1 MFLLLKTSYKIYIMK
16 DKAKIIEY
24 INEKIETNVFDIKQ
38 SFYHPNKKFDLI
50 KDVVAFANSSSVD
63 DKYIVFNIDNKTFE
77 LSNMDMS
84 SLPDVSE
91 IDSLLNEYCEPKI
104 DIELNKFNYDGG
116 QIAYLKVCRSNLDFP
131 YMIKKNF
138 EFCGKIKLS
147 QGQIYIRRGATN
159 FIANRSD
166 LDILINKRVSRI
178 IKIESQSIETKRIV
192 VDNKPMLMYSSSFI
206 FRNSANSNYLIKSAK
221 INLKTPENIFSIKVA
236 FIGNSDI
243 LAFTSKEFLD
253 NKSFNIDANS
263 TIEKS
268 AFFEITKEC
277 KDILMKHQDE
287 ITGELILA
295 DVDNVEVIS
304 NAQLWSIK

>member
-1 MFLLLKTSYKIYIMK
+1 MK
-16 DKAKIIEY
+16 DRVKIIEY
-24 INEKIETNVFDIKQ
+24 INKKIETNVFDVKQ
-38 SFYHPNKKFDLI
+38 SYYHSNKKFDLI

-91 IDSLLNEYCEPKI
+91 IDNLLNEYCEPKI
-104 DIELNKFNYDGG
+104 DVELNKFNYNGG

-138 EFCGKIKLS
+138 EFSGKIKLS

-159 FIANRSD
+159 SIANRSD

-178 IKIESQSIETKRIV
+178 IKIESQSIEQKQIV
-192 VDNKPMLMYSSSFI
+192 VDNRTVLMYSSSFI
-206 FRNSANSNYLIKSAK
+206 FRNSANTNYLIKSAK

-253 NKSFNIDANS
+253 NKFFNIDANS

-268 AFFEITKEC
+268 VFFEITKEC

>member
-1 MFLLLKTSYKIYIMK
+1 MGGTILK

-24 INEKIETNVFDIKQ
+24 INKKIETNVFDAKQ
-38 SFYHPNKKFDLI
+38 SYYHSKKKFDLI

-63 DKYIVFNIDNKTFE
+63 DKYIVFNIDNTTFK
-77 LSNMDMS
+77 LSNMDIS

-91 IDSLLNEYCEPKI
+91 IDNLLNEYCEPKI
-104 DIELNKFNYDGG
+104 DVELNKFNYNGG
-116 QIAYLKVCRSNLDFP
+116 QIAYLKVCSSNLDFP

-138 EFCGKIKLS
+138 EFNGKIKLS

-159 FIANRSD
+159 SIANRSD
-166 LDILINKRVSRI
+166 LDILINKRVSRVT
-178 IKIESQSIETKRIV
+178 KIESQSIEPRRIV
-192 VDNKPMLMYSSSFI
+192 VDNKSVLMYSSSFI
-206 FRNSANSNYLIKSAK
+206 FRNSANVNYLIKSAK
-221 INLKTPENIFSIKVA
+221 IILKTPENIFSIKVA

-243 LAFTSKEFLD
+243 LTFVSKEFLD

-277 KDILMKHQDE
+277 KDILMKHQDK

-295 DVDNVEVIS
+295 DVNDVEVIS
-304 NAQLWSIK
+304 NTQLWSIK

>member
-1 MFLLLKTSYKIYIMK
+1 LK

-24 INEKIETNVFDIKQ
+24 INEKI
-38 SFYHPNKKFDLI
+38 PNKKFDLI

-104 DIELNKFNYDGG
+104 DIELNKFNYGGG

-178 IKIESQSIETKRIV
+178 IKIESQSIEPKRIV
-192 VDNKPMLMYSSSFI
+192 VDNKPIPMYSSSFI
-206 FRNSANSNYLIKSAK
+206 FSNSANLNYLIKNA
-221 INLKTPENIFSIKVA
+221 IIILKNTENIFSIKVS
-236 FIGNSDI
+236 FIADSDI
-243 LAFTSKEFLD
+243 LAFASKEFLD
-253 NKSFNIDANS
+253 NKSFNIGAHS

-268 AFFEITKEC
+268 VFFEITKEC
-277 KDILMKHQDE
+277 KDILMKHEDE
-287 ITGELILA
+287 IEGELRLA
-295 DVDNVEVIS
+295 DVNNVEVIS

>member
-1 MFLLLKTSYKIYIMK
+1 MK
-16 DKAKIIEY
+16 DKDKIIEY
-24 INEKIETNVFDIKQ
+24 INKKIETNVFDVKQ
-38 SFYHPNKKFDLI
+38 SYYHSNKKFDLI

-63 DKYIVFNIDNKTFE
+63 DKYIVFNIDNTTFE

-91 IDSLLNEYCEPKI
+91 IDNLLNEYCEPKI
-104 DIELNKFNYDGG
+104 DVELNKFNYNGG
-116 QIAYLKVCRSNLDFP
+116 QIAYLKVCSSNLDFP

-138 EFCGKIKLS
+138 EFSGKIKLS

-159 FIANRSD
+159 SIANRSD

-178 IKIESQSIETKRIV
+178 IKIESQSIEPRRIV
-192 VDNKPMLMYSSSFI
+192 VDNKSVLMYSSSFI
-206 FRNSANSNYLIKSAK
+206 FRNSANVNYLIKSAT
-221 INLKTPENIFSIKVA
+221 IILKTPENIFSIKVA
-236 FIGNSDI
+236 FIGISDI
-243 LAFTSKEFLD
+243 VAFASKEFLD

-277 KDILMKHQDE
+277 KDILMKHQDK
-287 ITGELILA
+287 ITGELILT
-295 DVDNVEVIS
+295 DVNNVEVIS

>member
-1 MFLLLKTSYKIYIMK
+1 MK

-24 INEKIETNVFDIKQ
+24 INKKIETNVFDVKQ
-38 SFYHPNKKFDLI
+38 SYYHSKKKFDLI

-63 DKYIVFNIDNKTFE
+63 DKYIVFNIDNTTFE

-91 IDSLLNEYCEPKI
+91 IDNLLNEYCEPKI
-104 DIELNKFNYDGG
+104 DIELNKFNYNGG
-116 QIAYLKVCRSNLDFP
+116 QIAYLKVCGSNLDFP

-138 EFCGKIKLS
+138 EFSGKIKLS

-159 FIANRSD
+159 SIANRLD
-166 LDILINKRVSRI
+166 LDILIDKRVSRVA
-178 IKIESQSIETKRIV
+178 KIESQSIELRRIV
-192 VDNKPMLMYSSSFI
+192 VDNRPVLMYSSSFI
-206 FRNSANSNYLIKSAK
+206 FRNSANVNYLIKSAK
-221 INLKTPENIFSIKVA
+221 IILKTPETIFSIKVA

-243 LAFTSKEFLD
+243 LTFASKEFLD

-268 AFFEITKEC
+268 VFFEITKEC
-277 KDILMKHQDE
+277 KDILMNHQDK
-287 ITGELILA
+287 ITGELRLV
-295 DVDNVEVIS
+295 DVTNVEVIS

>member
-1 MFLLLKTSYKIYIMK
+1 MK
-16 DKAKIIEY
+16 DRVKIIEY
-24 INEKIETNVFDIKQ
+24 INKKIETNVFDVKQ
-38 SFYHPNKKFDLI
+38 SYYHSNKKFDLI

-104 DIELNKFNYDGG
+104 DVELNKFNYNGG
-116 QIAYLKVCRSNLDFP
+116 QIAYLKVCSSNLDFP

-138 EFCGKIKLS
+138 EFSGKIKLS

-159 FIANRSD
+159 SIANRSD
-166 LDILINKRVSRI
+166 LDILINKRVSRVT
-178 IKIESQSIETKRIV
+178 KIESQSIEPKRIV
-192 VDNKPMLMYSSSFI
+192 VDNKPILMYSSSFI
-206 FRNSANSNYLIKSAK
+206 FRNSANLNYLIKSAS
-221 INLKTPENIFSIKVA
+221 IILKNTKNIFSIKVA
-236 FIGNSDI
+236 FIGDSDI
-243 LAFTSKEFLD
+243 LAFASKEFLD
-253 NKSFNIDANS
+253 NKSFNIGAHS

-268 AFFEITKEC
+268 VFFEITKEC
-277 KDILMKHQDE
+277 KDILMKHEDE
-287 ITGELILA
+287 IEGELRLA
-295 DVDNVEVIS
+295 DVNNVEVIS

>member
-1 MFLLLKTSYKIYIMK
+1 MK
-16 DKAKIIEY
+16 DRVKIIEY
-24 INEKIETNVFDIKQ
+24 INKKIETNVFDVKQ
-38 SFYHPNKKFDLI
+38 SYYHSNKKFDLI

-91 IDSLLNEYCEPKI
+91 IDNLLNEYCEPKI
-104 DIELNKFNYDGG
+104 DVELNKFNYNGG

-138 EFCGKIKLS
+138 EFSGKIKLS

-159 FIANRSD
+159 SIANRSD

-178 IKIESQSIETKRIV
+178 IKIESQSIEQKQIV
-192 VDNKPMLMYSSSFI
+192 VDNRAVLMYSSSFI
-206 FRNSANSNYLIKSAK
+206 FRNSANTNYLIKSAK

-243 LAFTSKEFLD
+243 LAFASKEFLD

-268 AFFEITKEC
+268 VFFEITKEC